1 MATSTIIQFLNPGEA
16 ADTSNRTER
25 ETFLAAGT
33 IAVGDLVALDLAQT
47 LDSDKLLFVIAADS
61 GTAAKS
67 ICIGVAASA
76 AVLNENC
83 NVLLRGIA
91 TVKVDGSGTA
101 VAAGDALCL
110 SGAKLVKA
118 VAGEGIVAQALA
130 AVSTDTTAKVYV
142 LPRF

>member
-1 MATSTIIQFLNPGEA
+1 MATSNLIQFLAPGEA
-16 ADTSNRTER
+16 SDTSNRSEK

-33 IAVGDLVALDLAQT
+33 IAVGDLVSLDVNQT
-47 LDSDKLLFVIAADS
+47 LDSDKLLFVIASDS
-61 GTAAKS
+61 ASAVKA
-67 ICIGVAASA
+67 ICIGVATAA

-83 NVLLRGIA
+83 TVLLRGIS

-118 VAGEGIVAQALA
+118 VAGEGIVAQALV
-130 AVSTDTTAKVYV
+130 AVTTDTTAKVYV